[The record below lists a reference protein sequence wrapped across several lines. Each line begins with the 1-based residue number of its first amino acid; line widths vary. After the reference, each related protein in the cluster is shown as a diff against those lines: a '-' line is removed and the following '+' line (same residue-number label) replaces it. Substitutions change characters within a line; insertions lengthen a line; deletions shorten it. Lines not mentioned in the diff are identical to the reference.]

1 MASLAGSIA
10 ILSCSVL
17 ALVVASPDA
26 SAQQSTQRC
35 EGTLCDLYYRNSP
48 PPQEQTP
55 APIAPPTPLTVPTGG
70 FLGRVF
76 GTGPTKPPA
85 PGAAP
90 APAPFLNI
98 QGGGI
103 LADKTEERC
112 DGTLCDIYYHGAPPP
127 PRAAAPTVASAPAD
141 APQTTASA
149 APDAEPGPDPKAG
162 RRKSYA
168 QPGVQFAKP
177 ACVAP
182 PGDPWRCYR

>member
-1 MASLAGSIA
+1 MPTLGGSA
-10 ILSCSVL
+10 ATLFVGVL
-17 ALVVASPDA
+17 ALVAAISGA
-26 SAQQSTQRC
+26 SAQEQRC

-48 PPQEQTP
+48 PPQPQQTSAQP
-55 APIAPPTPLTVPTGG
+55 APPTPLTVPTGG
-70 FLGRVF
+70 FFGRIF
-76 GTGPTKPPA
+76 GTGPTRPPA

-103 LADKTEERC
+103 LADKTDERC
-112 DGTLCDIYYHGAPPP
+112 EGTLCDAYYHGSPPP
-127 PRAAAPTVASAPAD
+127 PARAPAPAVAAAPSPD
-141 APQTTASA
+141 ATASA
-149 APDAEPGPDPKAG
+149 APDEDQDATPETG
-162 RRKSYA
+162 RKKGYG